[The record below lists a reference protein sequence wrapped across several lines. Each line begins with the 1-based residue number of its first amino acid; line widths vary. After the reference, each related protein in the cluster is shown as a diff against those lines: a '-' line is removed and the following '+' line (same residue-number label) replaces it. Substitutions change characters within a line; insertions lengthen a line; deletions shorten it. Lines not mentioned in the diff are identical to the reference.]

1 MGADFKQLTEFTKK
15 IEQLNDQQKE
25 EFLESCCKE
34 LAARLLAKVIKRT
47 PSDSGTLRR
56 GWTGGKSQNASAYA
70 NSLNIIKMGNK
81 YRIDI
86 TNPIEYASYVEY
98 GHRTSNHQGWVN
110 GHFMLTI
117 SEQELNSMSDAIL
130 QKKLNKFM
138 KDVFT

>member
-15 IEQLNDQQKE
+15 IERLNDQQKE

>member
-1 MGADFKQLTEFTKK
+1 MSANFKQLTEFTKN
-15 IEQLNDQQKE
+15 IEKLNDQQKE

-56 GWTGGKSQNASAYA
+56 GWTAGKNQNATAYA
-70 NSLNIIKMGNK
+70 NSLNVTKVGNK
-81 YRIDI
+81 YKIDI
-86 TNPIEYASYVEY
+86 TNPVEYASYIEY

-138 KDVFT
+138 KDVFE

>member
-1 MGADFKQLTEFTKK
+1 MSANYKQLTEFTKK
-15 IEQLNDQQKE
+15 IERLNSEQKE

-56 GWTGGKSQNASAYA
+56 GWTGGRSQNASAYA

-130 QKKLNKFM
+130 LKKLNKFM
-138 KDVFT
+138 KDVFG